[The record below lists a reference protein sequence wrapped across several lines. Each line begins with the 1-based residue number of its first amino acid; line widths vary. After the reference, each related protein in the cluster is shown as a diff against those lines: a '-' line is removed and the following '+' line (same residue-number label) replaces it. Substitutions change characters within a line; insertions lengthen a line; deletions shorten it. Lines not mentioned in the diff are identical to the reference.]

1 MENKGLRLIVD
12 ADESLPSMLNGD
24 DVRIK
29 QVILNLL
36 TNAVKYTEKGS
47 VKLTVKEESRTESS
61 IRLFVDVTDTGIGI
75 REEDIGA
82 LFESFT
88 RLEEKRNR
96 HIEGTGLGM
105 SITTKLL
112 EMMGSKLEVK
122 SVYGKG
128 SSFFFTLEQS
138 IADESPMGNYAEHT
152 EADREAEHNSMILYA
167 PDAKILVVDDNSMNL
182 RVAENFLHLYGIEP
196 ELVSSGSRC
205 LELVRSNS
213 YDIIFLDHMMPKMDG
228 IEVIREIRKNS
239 LVSEAS
245 KVIVLTANAVIGAKE
260 RYLSEGFD
268 GYLTKPI
275 ENKELE
281 KCLRQNLPEDKK
293 QFMDIR
299 EAKKH
304 DQEATDDDSFSMKD
318 IIDIREICPALNMSA
333 GMANCMDSKEFWIDT
348 ASGFVSSE
356 RTGELCSAYES
367 KDIKAYRIVVHSM
380 KSAARTI
387 GAELVSEH
395 ARLLEFAAADGDAE
409 YIRKHHDGFLTEF
422 RELVEK
428 VKEVLRLWEK

>member
-1 MENKGLRLIVD
+1 
-12 ADESLPSMLNGD
+12 
-24 DVRIK
+24 
-29 QVILNLL
+29 
-36 TNAVKYTEKGS
+36 
-47 VKLTVKEESRTESS
+47 
-61 IRLFVDVTDTGIGI
+61 
-75 REEDIGA
+75 
-82 LFESFT
+82 
-88 RLEEKRNR
+88 
-96 HIEGTGLGM
+96 
-105 SITTKLL
+105 
-112 EMMGSKLEVK
+112 
-122 SVYGKG
+122 
-128 SSFFFTLEQS
+128 
-138 IADESPMGNYAEHT
+138 MGNYAEHT

-167 PDAKILVVDDNSMNL
+167 PDAKILVVDDNSMSL

-228 IEVIREIRKNS
+228 IEVISKIRKNS

-395 ARLLEFAAADGDAE
+395 ARLLEFAAADGDTE
-409 YIRKHHDGFLTEF
+409 YIRKHHAGFLTEF

-428 VKEVLRLWEK
+428 VKEVLKLWEK